1 MTPSLRKLL
10 ADSHVST
17 VAVAVLL
24 LVSFGKLLHAL
35 LILLPSVLDFLL
47 TAIAIHGLP
56 SLSFTVA
63 DRLMLTPPLAG
74 LFKAFAGFWPQ
85 HFSAEADAMLDAYFS
100 APTINYS
107 DIIVHTPFSAWQ
119 HVEVL

>member
-74 LFKAFAGFWPQ
+74 LFKAFAGF
-85 HFSAEADAMLDAYFS
+85 SAAWLLAQW
-100 APTINYS
+100 
-107 DIIVHTPFSAWQ
+107 VHGVGPFRCLITLRAA
-119 HVEVL
+119 LPGRNCA